1 MIPSPHPE
9 AGAAG
14 AVSKDEAKGPCSRR
28 HPSRRA
34 LRAFLSGV
42 QKANDPLPRL
52 GPAVMLSAPKV
63 WEAPLADLKNN
74 DALRAWLR
82 TQPREVSVALA
93 ARAALRVL
101 PILLTA
107 ERKGYMRDV
116 VLPVFR
122 AAAVAWAAGKYP
134 AHETELAAAAAYAAA
149 APAAADAYAAA
160 CAADAAYAAFAAD
173 AAYAADAAAYA
184 AAVAAHAADA
194 AYAAAAAAL
203 AVRGDAAHIVDA
215 TAFGFGHLV
224 SAARA
229 AAAVSA
235 AAAGRA
241 AGSWSALSADAT
253 RLEDGATASVIA
265 GSPLWPQGQPVRL
278 RSLWKVLEAGL
289 VAEKQDWQVWT
300 VWYDD
305 RLLAASV
312 GRKTRT
318 RLSADRR

>member
-1 MIPSPHPE
+1 
-9 AGAAG
+9 
-14 AVSKDEAKGPCSRR
+14 
-28 HPSRRA
+28 
-34 LRAFLSGV
+34 
-42 QKANDPLPRL
+42 
-52 GPAVMLSAPKV
+52 MLSAPKV
-63 WEAPLADLKNN
+63 WEASLADFKNN

-134 AHETELAAAAAYAAA
+134 AHETELAAAAAAYAAYAAA

-184 AAVAAHAADA
+184 AAVAAFAADA

-241 AGSWSALSADAT
+241 AGSFFWSALSADAT

-305 RLLAASV
+305 RLAGRDREEKRELAYL
-312 GRKTRT
+312 RI
-318 RLSADRR
+318 ADELWKQGPAIVNAEIARRVETVAPPLVKRP

>member
-1 MIPSPHPE
+1 
-9 AGAAG
+9 
-14 AVSKDEAKGPCSRR
+14 
-28 HPSRRA
+28 
-34 LRAFLSGV
+34 
-42 QKANDPLPRL
+42 
-52 GPAVMLSAPKV
+52 
-63 WEAPLADLKNN
+63 
-74 DALRAWLR
+74 LRAWLR

-93 ARAALRVL
+93 ARAALRVF
-101 PILLTA
+101 PILVTA
-107 ERKGYMRDV
+107 ERKGYLRDV

-149 APAAADAYAAA
+149 
-160 CAADAAYAAFAAD
+160 
-173 AAYAADAAAYA
+173 
-184 AAVAAHAADA
+184 VAAHAADA
-194 AYAAAAAAL
+194 AYAAAAAL

-241 AGSWSALSADAT
+241 AGSFFWSALSADAT
-253 RLEDGATASVIA
+253 RLEDGATAAVIA

-305 RLLAASV
+305 RLAGRVREEKRELAYL
-312 GRKTRT
+312 RI
-318 RLSADRR
+318 ADELWKQGPAIVNTEIARRVETVAPPLVKHP

>member
-1 MIPSPHPE
+1 
-9 AGAAG
+9 
-14 AVSKDEAKGPCSRR
+14 
-28 HPSRRA
+28 
-34 LRAFLSGV
+34 
-42 QKANDPLPRL
+42 
-52 GPAVMLSAPKV
+52 MLSAPKV

-134 AHETELAAAAAYAAA
+134 ARETELAAAAAAYAAYAAA
-149 APAAADAYAAA
+149 APGAADAYAAA
-160 CAADAAYAAFAAD
+160 CAAD

-241 AGSWSALSADAT
+241 AGSFFWSALSADAT

-305 RLLAASV
+305 RLAGRVREEKRELAYL
-312 GRKTRT
+312 RI
-318 RLSADRR
+318 ADELWTQGPAIVNAEIARRVETVAPPLVKRP